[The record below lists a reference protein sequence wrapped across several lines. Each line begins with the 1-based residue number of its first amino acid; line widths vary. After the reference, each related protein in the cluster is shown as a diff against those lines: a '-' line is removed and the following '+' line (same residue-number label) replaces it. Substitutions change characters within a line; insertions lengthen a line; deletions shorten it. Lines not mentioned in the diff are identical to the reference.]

1 MSAKF
6 VGKDWTA
13 PGQSLEPVG
22 ENVNREIDCRS
33 LFQQEA
39 SRLPFSYSQIY
50 FSCEIEVR
58 QDYRR
63 FSRHEETG

>member
-13 PGQSLEPVG
+13 PGQSLEPVD
-22 ENVNREIDCRS
+22 EDVNREIDCRS

-50 FSCEIEVR
+50 FSCEIAIR
-58 QDYRR
+58 RDYRR
-63 FSRHEETG
+63 FITHEETG